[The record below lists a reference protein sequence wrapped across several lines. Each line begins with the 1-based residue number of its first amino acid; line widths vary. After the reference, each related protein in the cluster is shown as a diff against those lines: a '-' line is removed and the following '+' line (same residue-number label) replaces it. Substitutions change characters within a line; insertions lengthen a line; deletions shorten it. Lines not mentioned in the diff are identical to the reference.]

1 MYQRYD
7 RNPRPITRAG
17 VISAPSLLAQVLGI
31 TSAGFMITAAAAYL
45 SGGVSGVIGM
55 IAMLVGFGCLLAI
68 SGTRAN
74 PALSLACFYGFTALE
89 GVGLAP
95 TLHRYVAAFGPDLV
109 VNAAATTGVGMA
121 ALGAVVYMTSIDF
134 RKFQGVAFMA
144 LLVLVVVSLISAF
157 VHFLHPGT
165 IAWFTLLV
173 FTVLV
178 LVDFSRIRAGGD
190 GFTPVELA
198 VQIYLDGINIF
209 LALLEIFGLRS
220 REE

>member
-1 MYQRYD
+1 MYQRYE

-17 VISAPSLLAQVLGI
+17 VISTPSLLAQVLGI
-31 TSAGFMITAAAAYL
+31 TAAGFLITAAGAYL
-45 SGGVSGVIGM
+45 SWSISALFGM
-55 IAMLVGFGCLLAI
+55 LAMLVGFGFLIAI

-95 TLHRYVAAFGPDLV
+95 TLHRYVAALGPDIV

-121 ALGAVVYMTSIDF
+121 TLGAVVYMTSIDF
-134 RKFQGVAFMA
+134 RKFQGIAFMA

-165 IAWFTLLV
+165 IAWFSLLV
-173 FTVLV
+173 FTLLV

-190 GFTPVELA
+190 GLSPVELA

-209 LALLEIFGLRS
+209 LSLLEIFGLRS

>member
-1 MYQRYD
+1 MYQRYE

-17 VISAPSLLAQVLGI
+17 ALSTPSLLAQVLGI
-31 TSAGFMITAAAAYL
+31 TAAGFLITAAAAYL
-45 SGGVSGVIGM
+45 SWGVPALFGM
-55 IAMLVGFGCLLAI
+55 LAMLVGFGCLLAI

-95 TLHRYVAAFGPDLV
+95 TLHRYVAALGPDIV

-121 ALGAVVYMTSIDF
+121 ALGAVVSMTSIDF

-144 LLVLVVVSLISAF
+144 LLVLVVVSLISVF

-165 IAWFTLLV
+165 IAWFSLLV
-173 FTVLV
+173 FTLLV

-190 GFTPVELA
+190 GLSPVELA

-209 LALLEIFGLRS
+209 LSLLEIFGLRS

>member
-1 MYQRYD
+1 
-7 RNPRPITRAG
+7 
-17 VISAPSLLAQVLGI
+17 VLGI
-31 TSAGFMITAAAAYL
+31 TAAGFLITAAGAYL
-45 SGGVSGVIGM
+45 SWGISALLGM
-55 IAMLVGFGCLLAI
+55 LAMLVGFGFLIAI

-95 TLHRYVAAFGPDLV
+95 TLHRYVAALGPDIV

-144 LLVLVVVSLISAF
+144 LLVLLVVSLISAF

-165 IAWFTLLV
+165 IAWFSLLV
-173 FTVLV
+173 FTLLV

-190 GFTPVELA
+190 GLSPVELA

-209 LALLEIFGLRS
+209 LSLLEIFGLRS

>member
-1 MYQRYD
+1 
-7 RNPRPITRAG
+7 
-17 VISAPSLLAQVLGI
+17 
-31 TSAGFMITAAAAYL
+31 MITAAAAYL
-45 SGGVSGVIGM
+45 SWGVSGLFGM
-55 IAMLVGFGCLLAI
+55 LAMLVGFGCLLAI

-95 TLHRYVAAFGPDLV
+95 TLHRYVAALGPDIV

-144 LLVLVVVSLISAF
+144 LLVLVVVSLISVF

-165 IAWFTLLV
+165 IAWFSLLV

-190 GFTPVELA
+190 GLSPVELA

-209 LALLEIFGLRS
+209 LSLLQIFGLRS